1 MSMLYITFMG
11 GPRFLLNGADVSDQ
25 ISSKAAAIIALV
37 LMKETRQMRRSDII
51 SYLWSESSDDAA
63 KYNLRFN
70 LWQIKKALVQADG
83 ESLLLVSKDVIKV
96 NPNFSFLCDIS
107 EIEQAALEDIN
118 SIAELKHLLSLF
130 RGDFFENCSLHNCE
144 NFLEY
149 IIQRRYYLENR
160 KLVVYHRLIRLTY
173 ENALDDDCL
182 QFMSACEEIDP
193 YNEDIAKI
201 RLEILIRR
209 SAWRDAVQYYQMFYS
224 RLLRETR
231 DVEENVLHLEVCTIP
246 SLPGGWMSQVL
257 KALCQSNQITW
268 SDHLT
273 QRQLSDLA
281 YLQPILPAQTPTCV
295 PMVRVAEAFIDLIT
309 GLCTGKQACRLEIRS
324 LNGAPL
330 DALSRDVAEVL
341 QKKCSHK
348 LVIL

>member
-1 MSMLYITFMG
+1 M
-11 GPRFLLNGADVSDQ
+11 
-25 ISSKAAAIIALV
+25 AII
-37 LMKETRQMRRSDII
+37 
-51 SYLWSESSDDAA
+51 
-63 KYNLRFN
+63 
-70 LWQIKKALVQADG
+70 
-83 ESLLLVSKDVIKV
+83 SLLRDVGVEPSPELQELSK
-96 NPNFSFLCDIS
+96 
-107 EIEQAALEDIN
+107 Q
-118 SIAELKHLLSLF
+118 F
-130 RGDFFENCSLHNCE
+130 R
-144 NFLEY
+144 
-149 IIQRRYYLENR
+149 
-160 KLVVYHRLIRLTY
+160 
-173 ENALDDDCL
+173 L
-182 QFMSACEEIDP
+182 Q
-193 YNEDIAKI
+193 K
-201 RLEILIRR
+201 
-209 SAWRDAVQYYQMFYS
+209 
-224 RLLRETR
+224 TR

-281 YLQPILPAQTPTCV
+281 YLQPILPAQMPTCV

>member
-11 GPRFLLNGADVSDQ
+11 GPRFLLDGADVSDQ

-37 LMKETRQMRRSDII
+37 LMRATRQMRRSDII

-83 ESLLLVSKDVIKV
+83 ESLLLVSKDDIKV

-160 KLVVYHRLIRLTY
+160 KLVVYHRLIR
-173 ENALDDDCL
+173 
-182 QFMSACEEIDP
+182 
-193 YNEDIAKI
+193 
-201 RLEILIRR
+201 R

-224 RLLRETR
+224 RLLRDVGAEPSPELQELSKQFRLQKTR

-281 YLQPILPAQTPTCV
+281 YLQPILPAQMPTCV

-309 GLCTGKQACRLEIRS
+309 GLCTGKQAYRLEIRS

>member
-1 MSMLYITFMG
+1 M
-11 GPRFLLNGADVSDQ
+11 
-25 ISSKAAAIIALV
+25 
-37 LMKETRQMRRSDII
+37 
-51 SYLWSESSDDAA
+51 
-63 KYNLRFN
+63 
-70 LWQIKKALVQADG
+70 
-83 ESLLLVSKDVIKV
+83 
-96 NPNFSFLCDIS
+96 
-107 EIEQAALEDIN
+107 
-118 SIAELKHLLSLF
+118 
-130 RGDFFENCSLHNCE
+130 
-144 NFLEY
+144 EY

-224 RLLRETR
+224 RLLRDVGAEPSPELQELSKQFRLQKTR
-231 DVEENVLHLEVCTIP
+231 DMEENVLHLEVCTIP

-309 GLCTGKQACRLEIRS
+309 GLCTGKQAYRLEIRS